1 MRFYFDEVE
10 ELVDDEEDFVEE
22 EELVDDEE
30 ELERFFEF
38 LSKNLFL
45 LSRFGDFEM
54 LFFIIF
60 EEIDL
65 GGLFLLRLRLR
76 LRLGL
81 LLNRLYALPRFLLRL
96 RLTLRLRL

>member
-45 LSRFGDFEM
+45 LSRLKYKTEKYY
-54 LFFIIF
+54 
-60 EEIDL
+60 
-65 GGLFLLRLRLR
+65 
-76 LRLGL
+76 
-81 LLNRLYALPRFLLRL
+81 LNITKKFYIQ
-96 RLTLRLRL
+96 